1 MFKWS
6 LPITVLMLILIFAF
20 ANCAGNAEQLTEDQI
35 EWEANL
41 QFRSMQDSLKKL
53 VLQECKDQQQQLV
66 DAKID
71 SLIIE
76 HLKNTDTTSIP
87 IQVN

>member
-1 MFKWS
+1 MFKQLLS
-6 LPITVLMLILIFAF
+6 ITVLILILISTLMS
-20 ANCAGNAEQLTEDQI
+20 CGGNANQLTEDQI

-41 QFRSMQDSLKKL
+41 RFRNMQDSLKKL
-53 VLQECKDQQQQLV
+53 VLKDCQNQQQNLI

-76 HLKNTDTTSIP
+76 HLKTTDTTSLSV
-87 IQVN
+87 Q